1 MPRNLQKQAAKQQA
15 RIAAL
20 NTLGTPVSSR
30 PGSDVEEDW
39 ETASDTSTVDSIA
52 TLDEVSLSDEVR
64 RCVDD
69 LGEKRARQV
78 YNNNNNNNA
87 FLNAEFGARIRTEE
101 IDNCFQCSVRETA
114 LAKLNRLLAHHYCG
128 TFFAENASSQEA
140 LLQLLSRSLRKPGS
154 AKEAQ
159 LAARGIALAFA
170 NQAELSS
177 SEQEGLYGMVL
188 SLLKSTILHSL
199 DSELKYQVCL
209 VSNWIT

>member
-78 YNNNNNNNA
+78 YNNN
-87 FLNAEFGARIRTEE
+87 
-101 IDNCFQCSVRETA
+101 
-114 LAKLNRLLAHHYCG
+114 
-128 TFFAENASSQEA
+128 
-140 LLQLLSRSLRKPGS
+140 
-154 AKEAQ
+154 
-159 LAARGIALAFA
+159 
-170 NQAELSS
+170 
-177 SEQEGLYGMVL
+177 
-188 SLLKSTILHSL
+188 
-199 DSELKYQVCL
+199 
-209 VSNWIT
+209 